1 MDLFISLLIA
11 LFGISSQDASSI
23 RQKYDGM
30 GDEAVKIQI
39 QKMQELNH
47 KYITDVITS
56 FPAS

>member
-23 RQKYDGM
+23 RQKYDGL

-39 QKMQELNH
+39 QKIQELN
-47 KYITDVITS
+47 KITDVVTTL
-56 FPAS
+56 PVN

>member
-23 RQKYDGM
+23 RQKYDGL

-39 QKMQELNH
+39 QKIQELNQIR
-47 KYITDVITS
+47 ITDVIVANPI
-56 FPAS
+56 F